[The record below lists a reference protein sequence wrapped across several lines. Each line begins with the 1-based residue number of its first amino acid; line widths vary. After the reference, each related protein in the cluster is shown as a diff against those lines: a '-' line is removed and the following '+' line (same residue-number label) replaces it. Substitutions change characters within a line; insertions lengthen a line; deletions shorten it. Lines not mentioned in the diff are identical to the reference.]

1 MGRIVC
7 QAKIEN
13 ATNGHEGFEFSA
25 LVDTGTSHLTLPT
38 AWKERLGEFRSFRQ
52 VELETANQSKING
65 EIAGPVEIQI
75 EGFPAIYG
83 EVLFVD
89 MGPREDGSY
98 EPLMGYLVLEAS
110 QAGVD
115 ILGHRL
121 VFIKYLDLK

>member
-7 QAKIEN
+7 QVKIEN

-25 LVDTGTSHLTLPT
+25 LVDTGTSHLTLPST
-38 AWKERLGEFRSFRQ
+38 WKDRLGNLQSLEH
-52 VELETANQSKING
+52 VELETANQSTIVG
-65 EIAGPVEIQI
+65 EMGGPVKIQI
-75 EGFPAIYG
+75 ERFRAVYG

-89 MGPREDGSY
+89 MEPRDDGSY
-98 EPLMGYLVLEAS
+98 EPLMGYIVLESS

-121 VFIKYLDLK
+121 VHIKYLDLK

>member
-13 ATNGHEGFEFSA
+13 ATNGHEGFQFSA
-25 LVDTGTSHLTLPT
+25 LVDTGTSHLTLPS
-38 AWKERLGEFRSFRQ
+38 AWKERLGDLQSLDH
-52 VELETANQSKING
+52 VELETANQSTIRG
-65 EIAGPVEIQI
+65 EMGGPVKIQI
-75 EGFPAIYG
+75 EGFRAIHS

-89 MGPREDGSY
+89 MDPREDGSY
-98 EPLMGYLVLEAS
+98 EPLMGYIPLEAS

-121 VFIKYLDLK
+121 VHIKYLDLK